1 MKRHM
6 TVIAI
11 ALAASGTVQA
21 QSFFEIEAGIGAA
34 SYVRTGNNVYYDQ
47 GFAHSTPIN
56 APAGRVG
63 LLANL
68 LQPAGF
74 TPGLRAH
81 ATYYN
86 FGAVT
91 WHATVPEDGFTRN
104 GVSGGYNASTD
115 SCTNNNC
122 GTFRNFSSS
131 GLTQAVALTVEPY
144 WDIGHGFT
152 LGVEAGPALYR
163 AEWNTYATALTA
175 GDFGPAGTVQDISVK
190 AKWQLSY
197 ILGVSLSRGPV
208 SLRLNYL
215 STRRAGDQNPVGTKG
230 VFMGTFNYSF
240 F

>member
-6 TVIAI
+6 TVL
-11 ALAASGTVQA
+11 ALATIAACHAQA
-21 QSFFEIEAGIGAA
+21 QSFFEIEAGIGGS
-34 SYVRTGNNVYYDQ
+34 SYVKTGNNVYYDE
-47 GFAHSTPIN
+47 GFAHSTPIA

-63 LLANL
+63 IMADFYNPSGLI
-68 LQPAGF
+68 
-74 TPGLRAH
+74 PGLRAH

-144 WDIGHGFT
+144 WDIGHGYT
-152 LGVEAGPALYR
+152 LGLEAGPAMYR
-163 AEWNTYATALTA
+163 AEWNTQATALSD
-175 GDFGPAGTVQDISVK
+175 GSFGPAGTVQDISVK

-197 ILGVSLSRGPV
+197 ILGLSLSRGPV

-215 STRRAGDQNPVGTKG
+215 STRRAGNQNPVGTKG
-230 VFMGTFNYSF
+230 VFMGTFNYTF
-240 F
+240 Y